1 MVSLPLSFIH
11 SFQTLFVIASI
22 ITFPTH
28 DRLIL
33 FGFVLFGLCDMQSNM
48 IKTTTTTTARLELE
62 TQLAAERTRSHH
74 LEARLR
80 DLEAQAAQGIS
91 SFSH

>member
-1 MVSLPLSFIH
+1 
-11 SFQTLFVIASI
+11 
-22 ITFPTH
+22 
-28 DRLIL
+28 
-33 FGFVLFGLCDMQSNM
+33 M
-48 IKTTTTTTARLELE
+48 IKTTTTTTTTTARLELE
-62 TQLAAERTRSHH
+62 TQLAAERTRSHD